1 MTTKVRTLSFKGQKI
16 YVGID
21 VHLKSW
27 TVTILLEDMF
37 YRKFR
42 QNPSAGE
49 LSRYLKKHFPGG
61 TYYSAYE
68 SGFCGYSVHRELG
81 LEGINNIIVNAADVP
96 TTDKERKQK
105 DDARDSLKLAKS
117 LRSGGLTGIYIPRI
131 STIEFRGLVRFR
143 KTTVKEIS
151 RNKSRIK
158 SYLHFNGI
166 AIPQELDG
174 ASRYWSG
181 RFSQWLSKVELTT
194 CEGQMVLDKTLENV
208 HHLRV
213 QLLEINRI
221 LRRMVKQGKY
231 AKPLQLLMGIPG
243 IGFVSAVTLL
253 SELEDINRFGNLDRF
268 CSYVGLVPST
278 NSSGENEGVRGITP
292 RSNNHLRTVI
302 IECAWIAV
310 RQDPTLALRFTE
322 LCQRMKKNDAIVRI
336 AKKLLNRI
344 RYIMKNETEYVNAV
358 A

>member
-1 MTTKVRTLSFKGQKI
+1 MKTKVRTISFKGQKI
-16 YVGID
+16 YAGID

-27 TVTILLEDMF
+27 TVSILLEDIF

-42 QNPSAGE
+42 CNPSAAE
-49 LSRYLKKHFPGG
+49 LGRYLRKHFPEGE
-61 TYYSAYE
+61 YYSAYE
-68 SGFCGYSVHRELG
+68 SGFCGFSVHRELEP
-81 LEGINNIIVNAADVP
+81 EGIHNIIVNASDVP

-105 DDARDSLKLAKS
+105 EDARDSLKLAKS
-117 LRSGGLTGIYIPRI
+117 LRSGDLTGIYIPQI

-181 RFSQWLSKVELTT
+181 RFSQWLSAVKLTT
-194 CEGQMVLDKTLENV
+194 PEGQMVLDKTLENV
-208 HHLRV
+208 HHLRG
-213 QLLEINRI
+213 QLLEINRV
-221 LRRMVKQGKY
+221 LRRMIKHGKY
-231 AKPLQLLMGIPG
+231 AKALQLLMGIPG

-253 SELEDINRFGNLDRF
+253 SELENISRFGNLDRF

-278 NSSGENEGVRGITP
+278 SSSGDDEVVRGITP

-310 RQDPTLALRFTE
+310 RQDPALALRFTE
-322 LCQRMKKNDAIVRI
+322 LCRRMKKNDAIVRI

-344 RYIMKNETEYVNAV
+344 RYVMKNETEYVHAV

>member
-1 MTTKVRTLSFKGQKI
+1 MKTKVKRISFKGQKI

-27 TVTILLEDMF
+27 SVAILLEDIF

-42 QNPSAGE
+42 CNPSAAE
-49 LSRYLKKHFPGG
+49 LGRYLRKHFPEGE
-61 TYYSAYE
+61 YYSAYE
-68 SGFCGYSVHRELG
+68 SGFCGFSIHRELES
-81 LEGINNIIVNAADVP
+81 EGIHNIIVNAADVP

-105 DDARDSLKLAKS
+105 EDGRDSLKLGKS
-117 LRSGGLTGIYIPRI
+117 LRSGDLTGIYIPQT

-181 RFSQWLSKVELTT
+181 RFSQWLSNVKLSTP
-194 CEGQMVLDKTLENV
+194 EGQIVLDKTLENV
-208 HHLRV
+208 YHLRV
-213 QLLEINRI
+213 QLLEINRV

-231 AKPLQLLMGIPG
+231 AKSLQLLMGIPG

-253 SELEDINRFGNLDRF
+253 SELEDISRFGNLDRF

-278 NSSGENEGVRGITP
+278 YSSGESEGVRGITP
-292 RSNNHLRTVI
+292 RSNNQLRTVI

-310 RQDPTLALRFTE
+310 RQDPALALRFTE
-322 LCQRMKKNDAIVRI
+322 LCQRMKKNDAIIRI
-336 AKKLLNRI
+336 AKKLLSRI
-344 RYIMKNETEYVNAV
+344 RYVMKNETEYVNAV

>member
-1 MTTKVRTLSFKGQKI
+1 METKIRTLSFKEQKI

-27 TVTILLEDMF
+27 TVAILLENIF

-42 QNPSAGE
+42 QNPSAAE
-49 LSRYLKKHFPGG
+49 LGRYLRKHFPDGS
-61 TYYSAYE
+61 YYSVYE
-68 SGFCGYSVHRELG
+68 SGFCGYSVHRELES
-81 LEGINNIIVNAADVP
+81 EGIHNIIVNAADIP

-105 DDARDSLKLAKS
+105 EDGRDSLKLAKS
-117 LRSGGLTGIYIPRI
+117 LRSGDLTGIYIPQT

-166 AIPQELDG
+166 AIPSELDG
-174 ASRYWSG
+174 ASKYWSE
-181 RFSQWLSKVELTT
+181 RFSQWLSIVKLSTS
-194 CEGQMVLDKTLENV
+194 EGQMVLNKTLENV
-208 HHLRV
+208 HHLRG
-213 QLLEINRI
+213 QLLEINRV
-221 LRRMVKQGKY
+221 LRGMINQGKY
-231 AKPLQLLMGIPG
+231 ARSLQLLMGIPG
-243 IGFVSAVTLL
+243 IGFISAVTLL

-278 NSSGENEGVRGITP
+278 RSSGETENIAGITP
-292 RSNNHLRTVI
+292 RTNNHLRTVI
-302 IECAWIAV
+302 MECAWISI
-310 RQDPTLALRFTE
+310 RQDPALALRFTE
-322 LCQRMKKNDAIVRI
+322 LCKRMKKNEAIVRI

-344 RYIMKNETEYVNAV
+344 RYVMKNKTEYVNAV

>member
-1 MTTKVRTLSFKGQKI
+1 MKTKVKRISFKGQKI

-27 TVTILLEDMF
+27 TVSILLENIF

-42 QNPSAGE
+42 QNASAAE
-49 LSRYLKKHFPGG
+49 LSRYLRKHFPEGE
-61 TYYSAYE
+61 YYSAYE
-68 SGFCGYSVHRELG
+68 SGFCGFSIHREL
-81 LEGINNIIVNAADVP
+81 ESVGIHNIIVNAADVP

-105 DDARDSLKLAKS
+105 EDGRDSMKLAKS
-117 LRSGGLTGIYIPRI
+117 LRSGDLTGIYIPQI

-143 KTTVKEIS
+143 RTTVKEIS
-151 RNKSRIK
+151 RNKSRTK

-174 ASRYWSG
+174 ASRYWPG
-181 RFSQWLSKVELTT
+181 RFSQWLSEVRLTT
-194 CEGQMVLDKTLENV
+194 PEGQMVLEKTLENV
-208 HHLRV
+208 HHLRT
-213 QLLEINRI
+213 QLLDINRA
-221 LRRMVKQGKY
+221 LRRMAKQGKY
-231 AKPLQLLMGIPG
+231 AKALQLLMGIPG

-253 SELEDINRFGNLDRF
+253 SELEDICRFGNLGRF

-278 NSSGENEGVRGITP
+278 CSSGENEGVRGITP
-292 RSNNHLRTVI
+292 RSNNYLRTVI

-322 LCQRMKKNDAIVRI
+322 LCNRMKKNDAIVRI

-344 RYIMKNETEYVNAV
+344 RYVMKNEKEYVNAV

>member
-1 MTTKVRTLSFKGQKI
+1 METKIRTLSFKEQKI

-27 TVTILLEDMF
+27 TVAIVLENIF

-42 QNPSAGE
+42 QNPSAAE
-49 LSRYLKKHFPGG
+49 LGRYLRKHFPDGS
-61 TYYSAYE
+61 YYSVYE
-68 SGFCGYSVHRELG
+68 SGFCGYSVHRELES
-81 LEGINNIIVNAADVP
+81 EGIHNIIVNAADIP

-105 DDARDSLKLAKS
+105 EDGRDSLKLAKS
-117 LRSGGLTGIYIPRI
+117 LRSGDLTGIYIPQT

-166 AIPQELDG
+166 AIPSELDG
-174 ASRYWSG
+174 ASKYWSE
-181 RFSQWLSKVELTT
+181 RFSQWLSIVKLSTS
-194 CEGQMVLDKTLENV
+194 EGQMVLNKTLENV
-208 HHLRV
+208 HHLRG
-213 QLLEINRI
+213 QLLEINRV
-221 LRRMVKQGKY
+221 LRGMINQGKY
-231 AKPLQLLMGIPG
+231 ARSLQLLMGIPG
-243 IGFVSAVTLL
+243 IGFISAVTLL

-278 NSSGENEGVRGITP
+278 RSSGETENIAGITP
-292 RSNNHLRTVI
+292 RTNNHLRTVI
-302 IECAWIAV
+302 MECAWISI
-310 RQDPTLALRFTE
+310 RQDPALALRFTE
-322 LCQRMKKNDAIVRI
+322 LCKRMKKNEAIVRI

-344 RYIMKNETEYVNAV
+344 RYVMKNKTEYVNAV